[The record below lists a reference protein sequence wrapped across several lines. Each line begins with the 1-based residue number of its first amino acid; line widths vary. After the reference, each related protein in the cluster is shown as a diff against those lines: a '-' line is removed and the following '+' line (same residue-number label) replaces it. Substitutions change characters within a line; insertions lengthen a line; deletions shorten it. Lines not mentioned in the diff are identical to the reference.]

1 MRDETMSNST
11 TAPLI
16 EIRNLWRHYPAGEEQ
31 IAVLK
36 GVDLTIERGAP
47 PPVWTSPFF
56 AQAGSRLTVADLHA
70 R

>member
-36 GVDLTIERGAP
+36 GVDLTIERGEMVRHHRGRRDRAN
-47 PPVWTSPFF
+47 
-56 AQAGSRLTVADLHA
+56 RH
-70 R
+70 